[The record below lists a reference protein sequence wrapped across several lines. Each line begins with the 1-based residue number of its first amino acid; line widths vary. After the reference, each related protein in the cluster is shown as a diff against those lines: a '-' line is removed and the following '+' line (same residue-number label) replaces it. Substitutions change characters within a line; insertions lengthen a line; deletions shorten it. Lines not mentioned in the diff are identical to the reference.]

1 MSYDDE
7 EVRATGDERVR
18 KGRSFQTRNI
28 GIMVALK
35 SIGDDSRGILI
46 ATTHLFWHPK
56 YVASL
61 SPGYVLKKPDM
72 LTKGPGGHI
81 KVLCLCNAFNTLLK
95 ASWDP
100 SPRDCE
106 ISN

>member
-1 MSYDDE
+1 
-7 EVRATGDERVR
+7 
-18 KGRSFQTRNI
+18 
-28 GIMVALK
+28 MVALK

-81 KVLCLCNAFNTLLK
+81 KVLCPCNAFNTLLK

-106 ISN
+106 DRKSTRLNSSHPVSSRMPSSA